1 LKDSDSAIVPAEGKN
16 MSNDQTMAP
25 GSKTLSRR
33 AAFSGLLLPAA
44 GLLLGGC
51 ATAARGASRSPE
63 AEIPGGRGAYRMRPD
78 GTRQFRNHELVDQ
91 DGRKVRF
98 QDDLVEG
105 KVFGATFQYAQCNG
119 ICADMTNQMK
129 KAYMFMKPIMGNPVQ
144 FYMFSLAED
153 SPAVM
158 KEYMQARGIY
168 GLPGWRFLSGSREA
182 ITDIRWAFGFGEPN
196 EELDQNL
203 SGHTGMVR
211 LGNHQLDKW
220 AACPAQGSPEATARL
235 FVRLFPADARPVLP
249 GTESKIAI
257 KPGKIPNWTPARP
270 LGVTSVASRL

>member
-1 LKDSDSAIVPAEGKN
+1 MNPDQKMASE
-16 MSNDQTMAP
+16 SNNFT
-25 GSKTLSRR
+25 RR
-33 AAFSGLLLPAA
+33 ASFGGLLLPAA
-44 GLLLGGC
+44 LLMLGGC
-51 ATAARGASRSPE
+51 GRTLQRVTSAEPQIPE
-63 AEIPGGRGAYRMRPD
+63 GRGGFAMRPD
-78 GTRQFRNHELVDQ
+78 GTRVFRDHKLVDQ
-91 DGRKVRF
+91 DGRTVYF
-98 QDDLVEG
+98 QRDLIEG

-129 KAYMFMKPIMGNPVQ
+129 KAYMLMKPIMGNPVQ